1 MICQIKFL
9 KKVENFFKGLA
20 LNLLQRA
27 IISKKVLRGE

>member
-9 KKVENFFKGLA
+9 KKVEKFFNGLA
-20 LNLLQRA
+20 MNLLQRA